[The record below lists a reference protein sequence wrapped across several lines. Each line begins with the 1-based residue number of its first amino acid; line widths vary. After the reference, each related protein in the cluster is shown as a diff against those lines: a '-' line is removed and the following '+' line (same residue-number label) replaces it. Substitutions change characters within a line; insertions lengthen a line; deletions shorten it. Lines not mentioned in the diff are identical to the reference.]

1 MITRTKYL
9 VLLSFVVLYNTLGFS
24 QMVGTPYGIPT
35 TSSSITTITFL
46 YTGANQTWT
55 VPSAVSE
62 IYVEVIGAQGTTIT
76 SLGGAGGRVLCRIR
90 VSPGDVLALI
100 VGGQSPNNTAV
111 YGGGGNGG
119 FCTTNSSNFAGAGGG
134 LSAISSAFP
143 LTQANAFVVAAGG
156 GGGNTGYSPVA
167 HGGAGGGL
175 NGSDGIGGFSR
186 SEVRGRG
193 GSQAAGGARGTPYDG
208 NSTLPIAGSALQ
220 GGNGGIVATST
231 HNGGGGGGAGYY
243 GGGGGA
249 GGGASQGGGGGG
261 SSWINPTSLAL
272 PGASN
277 MGNVNTSGH
286 GKITIYY

>member
-1 MITRTKYL
+1 MNIKFKYL
-9 VLLSFVVLYNTLGFS
+9 LLIALSAFFNLKGFS
-24 QMVGTPYGIPT
+24 QAVGTPYIVPT
-35 TSSSITTITFL
+35 GAGNGLTSVIFP
-46 YTGANQTWT
+46 YTGLNQTWT
-55 VPSAVSE
+55 VPSNVSE

-76 SLGGAGGRVLCRIR
+76 TNGGAGGRVLCRIR
-90 VSPGDVLALI
+90 VNPGDVLALT
-100 VGGQSPNNTAV
+100 VGGQSTNNIAV

-119 FCTTNSSNFAGAGGG
+119 RCTNSSAIAGAGGG
-134 LSAISSAFP
+134 LSAISTAFP
-143 LTQANAFVVAAGG
+143 LSQANALVVAAGG
-156 GGGNTGYSPVA
+156 GGGNTGYSPPA

-175 NGSDGIGGFSR
+175 TGADGIGGFSR

-193 GSQAAGGARGTPYDG
+193 ATQTAGGARGTPFDG
-208 NSTLPIAGSALQ
+208 NSTLPTAGSVLQ
-220 GGNGGIVATST
+220 GGNGGIVTTST
-231 HNGGGGGGAGYY
+231 WNGGGGGGAGYF

-249 GGGASQGGGGGG
+249 GGGAAQGGGGGG